1 MVEHQLSRLMETQY
15 VTSFSNIK
23 LSALEH
29 KYLEKIKGGKK
40 RKEEEDPKRVMVE
53 VNGLSLPI
61 GKNFAMSWKLTP
73 KAQSLRARERT
84 VPWPPIFFFL
94 ANGSSILKTQAKPT
108 QGKSPKKKLDG

>member
-40 RKEEEDPKRVMVE
+40 KKTKSIIVE

-61 GKNFAMSWKLTP
+61 GKNFAMPWKIDT
-73 KAQSLRARERT
+73 KSLRARGQS
-84 VPWPPIFFFL
+84 VP
-94 ANGSSILKTQAKPT
+94 
-108 QGKSPKKKLDG
+108 